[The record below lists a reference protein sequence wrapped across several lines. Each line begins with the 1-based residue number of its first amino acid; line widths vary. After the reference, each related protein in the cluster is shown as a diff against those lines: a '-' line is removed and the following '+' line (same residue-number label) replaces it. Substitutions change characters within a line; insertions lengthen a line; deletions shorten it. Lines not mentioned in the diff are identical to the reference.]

1 MSRAKIQKVSPVVF
15 LVGDTPSPVYTMA
28 AAYSVAST
36 VVASVLLL
44 TLLLQCGAVK
54 EKDGV
59 TAKGIW
65 SRIQLGAAN
74 AAGGLSRLFSAPKP
88 EEEENAHCRTE
99 EEDCH
104 ELSTKD
110 ANEGAVTKTKPSI
123 VSYFPDPFE
132 WMKRKVTTSASE
144 LFDSVRMAV
153 RSVLYEELGKI
164 FTPDLSTPG

>member
-1 MSRAKIQKVSPVVF
+1 
-15 LVGDTPSPVYTMA
+15 MA
-28 AAYSVAST
+28 VSVAST
-36 VVASVLLL
+36 VVTSVLLL

-65 SRIQLGAAN
+65 SRIQLGAEN
-74 AAGGLSRLFSAPKP
+74 AAGGLSRLFSAPNSP
-88 EEEENAHCRTE
+88 HCRTE

-110 ANEGAVTKTKPSI
+110 ANEGAVTKTKPTL
-123 VSYFPDPFE
+123 VSYFSEPFE

-144 LFDSVRMAV
+144 LFDSVRTAV
-153 RSVLYEELGKI
+153 RSVFYEELGKI